1 MKFRENMNSL
11 SVISD
16 AYSRNRISAEEYRT
30 QRAELLSLIDE
41 ELNGITVQQ
50 QVDIPESCGDDDSL
64 LDKALSFLKLDKL
77 KETN

>member
-1 MKFRENMNSL
+1 MNSL

-16 AYSRNRISAEEYRT
+16 AHSRNRISVEEYRA
-30 QRAELLSLIDE
+30 QRIELLSLIDE
-41 ELNGITVQQ
+41 ELNGVTVHQDI
-50 QVDIPESCGDDDSL
+50 VIPEICNGDDTL

>member
-1 MKFRENMNSL
+1 MNSL

-16 AYSRNRISAEEYRT
+16 AYSRNRISTEDYRN
-30 QRAELLSLIDE
+30 QRTELLSLIDE
-41 ELNGITVQQ
+41 ELNGITIQQ
-50 QVDIPESCGDDDSL
+50 QVDVPDSCNGDDSL